1 MLKKKSL
8 CGFCVRDGE
17 GKAEKQDFR
26 ARKAGVCVCVSVCV
40 CLSVCLL
47 WPSHLNPEKAGV
59 CVCVCVCVLWSQLDL
74 CSVRAGGPTAPL
86 QLPDLS
92 PRWSYGPGLGQ
103 CRRMFP
109 CQHPTMVRS
118 TEASTPLSLLAL
130 LNWTKCPKGS
140 LPEEE
145 GNKIQMK

>member
-1 MLKKKSL
+1 MYVFLY
-8 CGFCVRDGE
+8 
-17 GKAEKQDFR
+17 
-26 ARKAGVCVCVSVCV
+26 VCV
-40 CLSVCLL
+40 CLSVCLRVMAL
-47 WPSHLNPEKAGV
+47 TPEPRKGRGV
-59 CVCVCVCVLWSQLDL
+59 CVRVCVLWSQLDP

-103 CRRMFP
+103 CRRMLP

>member
-1 MLKKKSL
+1 M
-8 CGFCVRDGE
+8 CF
-17 GKAEKQDFR
+17 
-26 ARKAGVCVCVSVCV
+26 CVCVSVC
-40 CLSVCLL
+40 LSVMTLT
-47 WPSHLNPEKAGV
+47 PEPRKGRG
-59 CVCVCVCVLWSQLDL
+59 VCVCVCVLWSQLDL
-74 CSVRAGGPTAPL
+74 CSIRAGGPTAPL